1 MKKTYSNSTIV
12 WFFIILIFIV
22 AGGVLLFPVYKN
34 LRSKQQELRVEQK
47 RLAEKK
53 AELFEK
59 QKQISDLENS
69 PQAVERYAREN
80 LKMVRKGESVMYIDK
95 KDRERIQKSIK
106 N

>member
-1 MKKTYSNSTIV
+1 MKKQNSNSTLL
-12 WFFIILIFIV
+12 WFFIILLFIV

-34 LRSKQQELRVEQK
+34 LRSKQQSLRVEQK

-53 AELFEK
+53 AELLKK
-59 QKQISDLENS
+59 QEQISDLENS

-80 LKMVRKGESVMYIDK
+80 YKMVRKGETVMYIDK
-95 KDRERIQKSIK
+95 KDRERIRKSIK